1 MSQRCSVKCCIKME
15 AKKNFFKLLR
25 IRETSL
31 GSLEILKQ
39 RKAFLDVRHSVIGFA
54 SAFTPLL
61 WSFLESD
68 WNLTTNLY
76 RSLVCLI
83 LTIIFGLCL
92 FPSYFDVWWRA
103 VVTGFGA
110 SIGTYIII
118 LPEFQGVWP
127 FGTYLCILS
136 MSHFLEYAVTGITN
150 PSNLSTDSFLLNHSL
165 YYWIA
170 AVASWI
176 EYFVEYYFLPAGFK
190 DVTSL
195 VKCGVVISIVGEIL
209 RKIAMFH
216 LGNNFYHI
224 VQSSKQENHELVTS
238 GIFSYV
244 RHPYYVGWFLWSL
257 GTQVVLLNPIC
268 FVFYGYVLWVSFNE
282 SIYDEEE
289 SLLYFF
295 GNGYSDYQMNVPVG
309 IPFIQGV
316 VLNKDK
322 SN

>member
-1 MSQRCSVKCCIKME
+1 ME

-31 GSLEILKQ
+31 GSLKTLKQ
-39 RKAFLDVRHSVIGFA
+39 RKASLNVRHSVIGFA
-54 SAFTPLL
+54 SGTIPLL

-68 WNLTTNLY
+68 WNHTTNCY

-118 LPEFQGVWP
+118 LPEFQRVWP

-136 MSHFLEYAVTGITN
+136 MSHFLEYAFTGITN

-165 YYWIA
+165 HYWIA

-176 EYFVEYYFLPAGFK
+176 EYYVEFFFLPDGMKGA
-190 DVTSL
+190 TSL
-195 VKCGVVISIVGEIL
+195 VMCGVVISIVGQIL
-209 RKIAMFH
+209 RKMAMVH
-216 LGNNFYHI
+216 AGNSFYHI
-224 VQSSKQENHELVTS
+224 IQSSKREDHELVTS

-257 GTQVVLLNPIC
+257 GTQIVLLNPIC
-268 FVFYGYVLWVSFNE
+268 FVLYGGILWVSFNK
-282 SIYDEEE
+282 SIIDEEE
-289 SLLYFF
+289 SLYQFF
-295 GNGYSDYQMNVPVG
+295 GNAYSDYHTKVPVG
-309 IPFIQGV
+309 IPFIRGFV
-316 VLNKDK
+316 PKDK
-322 SN
+322 VN